1 MDLQNKTIIITGASS
16 GIGEEAAKQ
25 LARLGA
31 SVCLIARRHEEL
43 QRVQRQIQ
51 DQGGEAWIYA
61 ADLTNDEQTKEAV
74 DNILHD
80 HAKVDVL
87 INNAAHSIRRPI
99 TQALERVHDYERTMQ
114 INYIAPI
121 RLTLSLLPHF
131 LAQGHG
137 QIINVSTMSTQV
149 PIPLFSAYLG
159 SKSALES
166 FSRSLSMEL
175 GDKGI
180 DVSIVYF
187 PMVRTPMSSRT
198 RIYKHMRMMDMETA
212 AGWLVKAVLKKPY
225 QVSSTSGAIAN
236 VFLNAAPAAMIRL
249 ARPVFRR
256 MDERLSKKL
265 KEN

>member
-1 MDLQNKTIIITGASS
+1 MDLLNKTIVITGASS
-16 GIGEEAAKQ
+16 GIGEAAAKQ
-25 LARLGA
+25 LAQLGA
-31 SVCLIARRHEEL
+31 SVCLIARRKDEL
-43 QRVQRQIQ
+43 QRVQQHIHE
-51 DQGGEAWIYA
+51 QGGEAWIYP
-61 ADLTNDEQTKEAV
+61 ADLTDEQQAKQCI
-74 DNILHD
+74 DDILHD
-80 HAKVDVL
+80 HAAVDVL
-87 INNAAHSIRRPI
+87 INNAAHSIRRAI
-99 TQALERVHDYERTMQ
+99 TDAVDRVHDYERTMQ

-121 RLTLSLLPHF
+121 RLTMGFIPQF

-137 QIINVSTMSTQV
+137 QIINISTMSTQV

-198 RIYKHMRMMDMETA
+198 RIYKHMRMMDIDAA
-212 AGWLVKAVLKKPY
+212 AGWIVKAVLKKPY
-225 QVSSTSGAIAN
+225 QVSSVSGKIAN
-236 VFLNAAPAAMIRL
+236 VLLNAAPAPMIRL
-249 ARPVFRR
+249 ARPLFRK

-265 KEN
+265 TSK